1 MSSQKRLLGER
12 LSCERGGREVFR
24 DVSFTLPAGGA
35 LALVGP
41 NGAGKSSLLR
51 LTAGLVQP
59 AAGSLKLEGFD
70 DELSVAEQAHYLGH
84 LDALKPA
91 LTVAENLDFWIRALG
106 GTAGISRDAALD
118 RVALARLAELPA
130 QYLSAGQRRRL
141 ALARLLVVHRPLWLL
156 DEPTTALDVASQ
168 ARLFELIEAH
178 LAGGGLVMAATH
190 QQLAVA
196 TSELRLTGE
205 TAGEPA

>member
-1 MSSQKRLLGER
+1 MSSPKRLVGER
-12 LSCERGGREVFR
+12 LTCERGGREVFR
-24 DVSFTLPAGGA
+24 NVSFTLDAGRA

-51 LTAGLVQP
+51 LTAGLVRP
-59 AAGSLKLEGFD
+59 AGGTLALEGGD
-70 DELSVAEQAHYLGH
+70 PELTVAEQAHYLGH

-106 GTAGISRDAALD
+106 GTPGLSRDAALD
-118 RVALARLAELPA
+118 QVALGRLAELPA

-141 ALARLLVVHRPLWLL
+141 ALGRLLVVHRPLWLL

-168 ARLFELIEAH
+168 ARLFELIAAH
-178 LAGGGLVMAATH
+178 LANGGLVMAATH
-190 QQLAVA
+190 QQLAV
-196 TSELRLTGE
+196 TTDELRLTGE
-205 TAGEPA
+205 AA

>member
-1 MSSQKRLLGER
+1 MPSLKRLVGER
-12 LSCERGGREVFR
+12 LTCERGGREVFC
-24 DVSFTLPAGGA
+24 DVSFTLDAGRA

-51 LTAGLVQP
+51 LTAGLVRP
-59 AAGSLKLEGFD
+59 AAGRLTLEGGD
-70 DELSVAEQAHYLGH
+70 PELTVAEQAHYLGH

-106 GTAGISRDAALD
+106 GAPGISRNAALD
-118 RVALARLAELPA
+118 QVALGRLAELPA

-168 ARLFELIEAH
+168 ARLFELIAAH
-178 LAGGGLVMAATH
+178 LANGGLVMAATH
-190 QQLAVA
+190 QQLAV
-196 TSELRLTGE
+196 TTDELRLTGE
-205 TAGEPA
+205 AA